1 MHLYLFTIN
10 QIQIISLAQA
20 PKRELARSMRD
31 ESHLTSD
38 KQHVGSTLEGLLAVT
53 LQHHEHKTGNIFCLY
68 RTEFKVPGS

>member
-1 MHLYLFTIN
+1 
-10 QIQIISLAQA
+10 
-20 PKRELARSMRD
+20 MRD